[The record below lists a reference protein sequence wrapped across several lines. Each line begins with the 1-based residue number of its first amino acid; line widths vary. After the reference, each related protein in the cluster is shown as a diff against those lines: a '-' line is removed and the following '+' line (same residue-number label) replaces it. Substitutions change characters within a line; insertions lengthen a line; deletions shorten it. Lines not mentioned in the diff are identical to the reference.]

1 MDELTYSSDESSE
14 EGETKGVR
22 VDNVLVSEE
31 EDTSAIKGYKETEN
45 STADDIIEEDI
56 RDIVVSQGNV
66 NEDDVDGTTSEAG
79 QEVGP
84 GGNDAG
90 NADDSDQ
97 NEQETEEI
105 VNDGDD
111 PFEDETSDI
120 EQEEGTGKQEYAEK
134 DETQGN
140 NANDYDD
147 IEQDEGTGEQENA
160 EKDGDYDDDLAAIEE
175 VHRSFVSL
183 QGFGYDGLTQD
194 DDDGSKGDEGSKGDD
209 ESKGEIEEH
218 GKEKDDKEDQNQRK
232 RSSVSSKKS
241 AKVSFHVIEDTLE
254 ESSLEPKV
262 IIVS

>member
-14 EGETKGVR
+14 EGETKDVR
-22 VDNVLVSEE
+22 VDNVLVSED

-56 RDIVVSQGNV
+56 RDIGVSQGNV

-84 GGNDAG
+84 DGNDAG
-90 NADDSDQ
+90 SADDSDQ

-105 VNDGDD
+105 VNDGDY
-111 PFEDETSDI
+111 PFEDETSDN

-147 IEQDEGTGEQENA
+147 IEQDEGTGDQAYAEQ
-160 EKDGDYDDDLAAIEE
+160 DYDDDLAAIEE

-194 DDDGSKGDEGSKGDD
+194 DDDGSKGDEGSKAD
-209 ESKGEIEEH
+209 EGSKGEIEEH

-232 RSSVSSKKS
+232 RKGKKKS
-241 AKVSFHVIEDTLE
+241 VRVSFHMTEDTLE

-262 IIVS
+262 FIVS